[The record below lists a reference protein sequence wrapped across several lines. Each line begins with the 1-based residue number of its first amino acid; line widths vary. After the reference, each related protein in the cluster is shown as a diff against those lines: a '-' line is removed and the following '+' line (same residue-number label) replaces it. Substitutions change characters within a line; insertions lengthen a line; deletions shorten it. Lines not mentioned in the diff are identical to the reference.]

1 MDESDVL
8 RHLEVCYE
16 QLLEVGQK
24 KGNTSSAV
32 AALGNAA
39 IAILKGVAAAL
50 SGSGAMFASAMHSV
64 ADAVNQ
70 GFVFVGSVLASLRR
84 LKWNRR
90 SPG

>member
-1 MDESDVL
+1 MSSFWKWV
-8 RHLEVCYE
+8 
-16 QLLEVGQK
+16 K

-70 GFVFVGSVLASLRR
+70 GFVFVGSVLASRRR